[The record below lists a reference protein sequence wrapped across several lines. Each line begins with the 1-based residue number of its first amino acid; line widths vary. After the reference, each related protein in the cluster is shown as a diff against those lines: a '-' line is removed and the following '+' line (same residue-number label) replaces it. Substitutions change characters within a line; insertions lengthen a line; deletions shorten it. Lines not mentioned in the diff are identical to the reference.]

1 MQLPHWHPDMRLVLP
16 AWPLQHVPSALHS
29 ARHWLMTVGGDGDS
43 EGGIGGDT
51 GGDGGGASHV
61 ETVPDTP
68 VMGLMPKVHSDPP

>member
-1 MQLPHWHPDMRLVLP
+1 MI
-16 AWPLQHVPSALHS
+16 
-29 ARHWLMTVGGDGDS
+29 TVGGDGDS

-68 VMGLMPKVHSDPP
+68 VRLMPNVHSDPPLM